1 MRAAVFHGAGD
12 VRVEDVA
19 VPTPGEGELLL
30 EVHAAGICGTDA
42 SEFIHGPKMF
52 PVFVQDHI
60 TGHVGPM
67 IPGHEFGGRVVEIGS
82 CVDTFRVGDLVASGA
97 GISCGHCLRC
107 KAGRTSLCVSYSTV
121 GLQRNG
127 ALAQYCAVP
136 SATCLDVRAFGL
148 TDDSAALAQP
158 MAIAVHSMRRGRLK
172 AGEEVM
178 VIGAGGVGAFL
189 IYAAAQAGAKVVAC
203 DLDAARLE
211 IAGAL
216 GASEVVQV
224 EADIP
229 LAELARSLV
238 GRVAVVYEV
247 SGSPQG
253 LEAGLQVLSTGGRL
267 VAVGLQARLHQ
278 VDLRRITLTEVELI
292 GTNAHVCTVDLPEAV
307 GLLARRVEGWEDV
320 APIALPLD
328 DLVEEGLIPM
338 VEGRRS
344 RIKTLLD
351 PWADTVRTTDT

>member
-1 MRAAVFHGAGD
+1 MRAAVYHGAGD

-19 VPTPGEGELLL
+19 MPIPREGEVLL

-42 SEFIHGPKMF
+42 SEFLHGPKMF
-52 PVFVQDHI
+52 PVFAQDRI
-60 TGHVGPM
+60 TGHIGPM
-67 IPGHEFGGRVVEIGS
+67 IPGHEFGGRVVEIGPG
-82 CVDTFRVGDLVASGA
+82 VETFRVGDLVASGA
-97 GISCGHCLRC
+97 GISCGRCLRC
-107 KAGRTSLCVSYSTV
+107 EAGRTSLCVRYSTV

-127 ALAQYCAVP
+127 ALAQYCVVP
-136 SATCLDVRAFGL
+136 SAICLDVRAFGL

-158 MAIAVHSMRRGRLK
+158 MAIAVHSMRRGRLE
-172 AGEEVM
+172 AGDEAL

-189 IYAAAQAGAKVVAC
+189 IYAAARAGAKVVAC

-211 IAGAL
+211 IADAL
-216 GASEVVQV
+216 GAAEVVQA
-224 EADIP
+224 EADTP

-238 GRVAVVYEV
+238 GKPAVVYEV

-253 LEAGLQVLSTGGRL
+253 LEAGLQLLSAGGRL
-267 VAVGLQARLHQ
+267 VAVGLQTGPHQ
-278 VDLRRITLTEVELI
+278 VDLRRLTLSEVELI
-292 GTNAHVCTVDLPEAV
+292 GTNAHVCAVDLPEAV
-307 GLLARRVEGWEDV
+307 RLLADRVEGWEDV

-351 PWADTVRTTDT
+351 PWTETARATDT